1 MTSPGTGGGGRVG
14 VATGSGSGALGRSA
28 AGGGFGRL
36 GAAVRTPRGGG
47 SCGAELK
54 DDNAHAMLATAS
66 TNGMITTHHAL
77 RTGGGLEGMSLS
89 RHSSHSPVL
98 SSGS

>member
-14 VATGSGSGALGRSA
+14 MASGSGALGRSA

-36 GAAVRTPRGGG
+36 GVAVRTPRGGG
-47 SCGAELK
+47 SSGAELK
-54 DDNAHAMLATAS
+54 DDIAHAMPVTAS
-66 TNGMITTHHAL
+66 TNGMTTTHHAL
-77 RTGGGLEGMSLS
+77 RTGGGFEGMSLS